1 MNFVY
6 SHLEDYIY
14 NLYTSIG
21 ITNPKQLDPRIIA
34 PLLGITL
41 IYLPYDSTNTGS
53 VIFLDSRLSKEEQWQ
68 EFGHESCH
76 ATLHSG
82 NQAKSNHLFREYQE
96 WKANSFALHFC
107 VPTFMLKQ
115 VKLPKNKELAII
127 KICLLFNVEYD
138 FAEKRLEHYLNNHFP
153 EYYEPITNF
162 LDYR

>member
-1 MNFVY
+1 MTFVY
-6 SHLEDYIY
+6 THLEDYIY

-82 NQAKSNHLFREYQE
+82 NQAKSIPLFREYQE

-107 VPTFMLKQ
+107 VPTFMLNKIT
-115 VKLPKNKELAII
+115 LPIDKELAII

-138 FAEKRLEHYLNNHFP
+138 FAEKRLDHYLNNHFP
-153 EYYEPITNF
+153 ENYEPINSTI
-162 LDYR
+162 DYR